1 MYAPHRAAAMKMP
14 ATMVMLAATVMAIV
28 LPVMLIV
35 M

>member
-1 MYAPHRAAAMKMP
+1 MKMP